1 MKKFMVCFVFT
12 AALFFTGTELFA
24 QGGNGGQKG
33 QMKEMMKK
41 NLKDSVGLS
50 DVQIDSVMAIREEM
64 QPKVKDVMK
73 DQSLSDDDKKSK
85 MEAIKKEM
93 YERYKKAGLTT
104 DQVKKIKEMDEKMR
118 EQMRNRKNK

>member
-12 AALFFTGTELFA
+12 ATLFFTGTALFA
-24 QGGNGGQKG
+24 QGGNGDQKG
-33 QMKEMMKK
+33 QMKEMMRK

-50 DVQIDSVMAIREEM
+50 DLQVDSVMAIRGEM
-64 QPKVKDVMK
+64 QPKVKEVMK
-73 DQSLSDDDKKSK
+73 DQSLKDDDKKSK

-93 YERYKKAGLTT
+93 YDRYTKAGLTPE
-104 DQVKKIKEMDEKMR
+104 QVKKIKEMDERMR

>member
-1 MKKFMVCFVFT
+1 MVCFIFST
-12 AALFFTGTELFA
+12 ALFFTGIELFA
-24 QGGNGGQKG
+24 QGGNGDQKG

-50 DVQIDSVMAIREEM
+50 DVQVDSVMAIREEM
-64 QPKVKDVMK
+64 QPKVKAVMK
-73 DQSLSDDDKKSK
+73 DQSLSEDDKKSK

-93 YERYKKAGLTT
+93 YERYTKAGITP
-104 DQVKKIKEMDEKMR
+104 DQVKKIKEMDERMR